1 MKKRQPC
8 KTYEESIKTRKKK
21 KKKTN
26 FKNTG

>member
-1 MKKRQPC
+1 MKKGQPC
-8 KTYEESIKTRKKK
+8 KTYEESIKTGKK